1 MLSHIP
7 HYWKTH
13 AVGSND
19 IEFGLNH
26 LFNVGRYAWAKSE
39 LDLDDIVTS
48 PMEEKEEQGCFRVRM
63 IEFHDYR
70 TLLGPCM
77 ISFSIPLLIPGV
89 VLTVVGSYG
98 NEHTFPTFGGWHI
111 TGIVILTFSTSLLL
125 LGIVLKCIFRPFLS
139 QEITQHLTPT
149 HSVNSG
155 HHNLGFEAENIK
167 EKTKRVYKKSDK
179 DKDNLNAQIERQLHR
194 VVSTHEVRDQPPD
207 SAMQLNGDIAQGKEH
222 RKHTKQH
229 KQTNKVTH
237 QDTVEEEGQDVKTE
251 AVTEDEGVEKK
262 SKKRHSKRSKRS
274 EGISEDGMIKTA
286 VTTSIDA
293 DVDTKVVVSN
303 EDRTAS
309 QQ

>member
-1 MLSHIP
+1 M
-7 HYWKTH
+7 
-13 AVGSND
+13 
-19 IEFGLNH
+19 
-26 LFNVGRYAWAKSE
+26 
-39 LDLDDIVTS
+39 
-48 PMEEKEEQGCFRVRM
+48 
-63 IEFHDYR
+63 
-70 TLLGPCM
+70 
-77 ISFSIPLLIPGV
+77 
-89 VLTVVGSYG
+89 
-98 NEHTFPTFGGWHI
+98 
-111 TGIVILTFSTSLLL
+111 
-125 LGIVLKCIFRPFLS
+125 
-139 QEITQHLTPT
+139 
-149 HSVNSG
+149 NSG

-167 EKTKRVYKKSDK
+167 EKTKKVYKKS

-194 VVSTHEVRDQPPD
+194 VVSTHEVRDQPPPD

-237 QDTVEEEGQDVKTE
+237 QDTVEEEYQDVKTE

-274 EGISEDGMIKTA
+274 EEISEDGMIKTA

-293 DVDTKVVVSN
+293 DVDTTVVVSN